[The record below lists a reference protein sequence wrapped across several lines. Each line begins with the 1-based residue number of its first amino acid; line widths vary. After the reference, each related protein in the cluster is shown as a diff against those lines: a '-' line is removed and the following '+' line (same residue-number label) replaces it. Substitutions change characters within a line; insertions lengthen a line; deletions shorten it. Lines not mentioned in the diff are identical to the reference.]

1 MIYEEIENLLPKW
14 NELLAIAKEIDTS
27 KLQRRLL
34 EKVFSTFKLFKP
46 LRYKIVKTS
55 LSFDREQIVI
65 GRWIRLRSSWQ
76 DYGSPVDGPY
86 TFLALI
92 KAQGEAIAD
101 YVRKPV
107 RSDFRE
113 AARIVAQLKLFEDV
127 SNTDVFSPP
136 LKLVYFNSY
145 ASVSGFEPFKFHA
158 SYVEVNSRWPSN
170 VIFKK
175 SLSDDFSSRFTV
187 NLRDIR
193 AATILQQ
200 TIDHLL
206 PLYRQLEA
214 EIERTKTYNAK
225 LFQKL
230 EDITAPYLIK
240 QSLR

>member
-1 MIYEEIENLLPKW
+1 MIYEEIESLLPKW
-14 NELLAIAKEIDTS
+14 NELLAIASRIDTT
-27 KLQRRLL
+27 KLQRQLL
-34 EKVFSTFKLFKP
+34 EKVFAAFKLFKP
-46 LRYKIVKTS
+46 LRYKMVKTS
-55 LSFDREQIVI
+55 LSFDRDQIVI
-65 GRWIRLRSSWQ
+65 GRWIRLRYSWQ

-101 YVRKPV
+101 YVRKPI

-113 AARIVAQLKLFEDV
+113 AARIAAQLKLFEDV
-127 SNTDVFSPP
+127 SQTNTFSPP
-136 LKLVYFNSY
+136 LKFVYFKPY
-145 ASVSGFEPFKFHA
+145 ASPNEFERGEFFAFH
-158 SYVEVNSRWPSN
+158 VEVNSRMPSH
-170 VIFKK
+170 VIFKR
-175 SLSDDFSSRFTV
+175 SLSGDFYSRFSL

-214 EIERTKTYNAK
+214 EIERTKIHNAK

-230 EDITAPYLIK
+230 DDITAPYLIK